1 MPIYG
6 ATGRTTPLVV
16 HIPSEKQ
23 VASHRVDLRAFES
36 EFEVDL
42 GDADYVI
49 AAPGNGDIEYRDHGF
64 LRTFTIPGSSSTS
77 FVTMHEGIASGMI
90 YAPEGAYMLR
100 ADGHEATVSRSMRL
114 PLDCDAKSISA
125 LQVKAEAVAPSPAR
139 RRAVW
144 TGNMPA
150 TIRLLE
156 VYSTDALA
164 GAGSAQAMEAEIQ
177 AAVDQLNLI
186 AKDSGAGIAQFALAK
201 AQLVNYTAVSG
212 KDLTW
217 VSFDSGVAALRKQYQ
232 ADLVV
237 LWTEHGQD
245 IAWVPVSDGD
255 FEPSM
260 GFSVVGRDVAIQG
273 LTHAHEIGHNLGME
287 HNAENVTVA
296 AGSNYPYARGYKD
309 SKAQCQTVM
318 GSYFDP
324 NGLFYSRIPRFSN
337 PDLFYSDKFTPS
349 FRTGSDMANNARML
363 REKAAVV
370 AQYHLRL

>member
-1 MPIYG
+1 
-6 ATGRTTPLVV
+6 VV
-16 HIPSEKQ
+16 HIAPGKI
-23 VASHRVDLRAFES
+23 ASDRVDVRAFES

-42 GDADYVI
+42 GDADYMV
-49 AAPGNGDIEYRDHGF
+49 AAPGNGDIGYRDHGF

-77 FVTMHEGIASGMI
+77 FVTMHEGIAIGII
-90 YAPEGAYMLR
+90 YTPEGAYMLQ
-100 ADGHEATVSRSMRL
+100 ADGHEAKVSRSIQR
-114 PLDCDAKSISA
+114 PLNCDAKRIST
-125 LQVKAEAVAPSPAR
+125 LKVKPDGVAIPSR
-139 RRAVW
+139 RRAVRPPQDV
-144 TGNMPA
+144 PA

-164 GAGSAQAMEAEIQ
+164 GAGSAQVIEAQIQ

-186 AKDSGAGIAQFALAK
+186 AKDSGAPSEQFVLAK
-201 AQLVNYTAVSG
+201 AQLVNYTATQG
-212 KDLTW
+212 KDLSW
-217 VSFDSGVAALRKQYQ
+217 VTDDPGVALLRKQYE

-309 SKAQCQTVM
+309 SGVQCQTVM

-370 AQYHLRL
+370 AQYHSHL